1 MLICVC
7 SVSCFCSSIDCENH
21 AVSGSFKGIILIST
35 DDFQAGLAEEVHRGH
50 QLLAITR
57 GVEKR
62 KQMETYLRLLLGKAK
77 RLSGNEAVKFKDEV
91 LRPAAEEFAGLN
103 DAIEDLRKELEEVP

>member
-1 MLICVC
+1 M
-7 SVSCFCSSIDCENH
+7 ENR
-21 AVSGSFKGIILIST
+21 VEKLLKVT
-35 DDFQAGLAEEVHRGH
+35 DHGDDQTFVLAADPEGVNTDAFRAGLAEEVHRGH
-50 QLLAITR
+50 QLLALTR

-62 KQMETYLRLLLGKAK
+62 KQMETYLRLLLDKSK
-77 RLSGNEAVKFKDEV
+77 RLSGSKAVKFKDEV